1 MLTNEQ
7 KAHDLAILLVGKKF
21 DMDMSAKKAN
31 GEVNENFSFSDYAHA
46 YNVIYSSVL
55 KEFSEKE

>member
-21 DMDMSAKKAN
+21 DMDLNAKKAN
-31 GEVNENFSFSDYAHA
+31 GEVNQEFLFSDYVHT

-55 KEFSEKE
+55 KNFSENE